1 MHNDLIET
9 IHVSTYRQ
17 FWGMVLKGEI
27 NFHFETTL
35 IKKWLE
41 NTGIDEAFYAF
52 EQAFTHHKHSRSH
65 IYM

>member
-1 MHNDLIET
+1 
-9 IHVSTYRQ
+9 
-17 FWGMVLKGEI
+17 MVLKGEI

-41 NTGIDEAFYAF
+41 NTGIDEAFCAF